1 MNTPQHN
8 TRIGSPGPQSSNE
21 PQAVHL
27 LSLKVMRLSR
37 PSLATTNPVYYETST
52 SSVLFDALE
61 SLNISDLVAVHQ
73 LPTGTSDPSRDL
85 KIRDFGLS
93 EVLTLPSAFG
103 NIYLGETFSSYLCI
117 NNEAAVPVREVGV
130 KAELQ
135 TGSQRFNLTDTT
147 SRPLA
152 TMDKGST
159 CEFVVSHE
167 IKELGVHIL
176 VCSVHYVTADG
187 EKKYFRKYYKFQVMN
202 PLAVKT
208 KVNNMTDG
216 RVFLEAQ
223 VQNVA
228 NSPMFLERMRFE
240 PAEHFAFRDLN
251 FIIGPSTGYTTAAT
265 TGAATTTTAT
275 TTATTTTTSPTAP
288 SVFGAHN
295 YLNPQDIRQYLY
307 LLTPKKLLDD
317 RLARTTNA
325 LGKLDII
332 WRSTL
337 GETGRLQTS
346 QLTRKPPLLED
357 IEVLPAHVP
366 SVILLETPFAVTL
379 RVRNRTA
386 RAMKL
391 VLSAVKTKMGSVL
404 LSGTSIKQLGEVAA
418 EGVVE
423 VRLEFFPL
431 TPGLQRIGGL
441 KVADQLSGYSKEVE
455 HLCDV
460 FVVFGEG
467 GEVGR

>member
-1 MNTPQHN
+1 MASPSPQQ
-8 TRIGSPGPQSSNE
+8 PE
-21 PQAVHL
+21 PQPPHL

-37 PSLATTNPVYYETST
+37 PSLATTNPVYYETATPSAL
-52 SSVLFDALE
+52 SDALE
-61 SLNISDLVAVHQ
+61 SLNITDLVAVHQ
-73 LPTGTSDPSRDL
+73 LPTGSVDSSHDL

-117 NNEAAVPVREVGV
+117 NNEAAVAVREVGV

-147 SRPLA
+147 GKPLA
-152 TMDKGST
+152 TMDPNAT

-167 IKELGVHIL
+167 IKELDVHIL
-176 VCSVHYVTADG
+176 VCSVHYVTPDG
-187 EKKYFRKYYKFQVMN
+187 DRKFFRKFYKFKVMN

-228 NSPMFLERMRFE
+228 TNPMFLERMRFE

-251 FIIGPSTGYTTAAT
+251 FVISPSNDSAT
-265 TGAATTTTAT
+265 VV
-275 TTATTTTTSPTAP
+275 PTPAP
-288 SVFGAHN
+288 SVFGIHN

-307 LLTPKKLLDD
+307 LLTPKDPHDD

-346 QLTRKPPLLED
+346 QLTRKPPQLDD
-357 IEVLPAHVP
+357 IEVLPARVP
-366 SVILLETPFAVTL
+366 ARVLLETPFAVTL

-386 RAMKL
+386 QNMKL

-404 LSGTSIKQLGEVAA
+404 LSGTSTKSLGEVAA
-418 EGVVE
+418 EQGVE
-423 VRLEFFPL
+423 VRLDFFPL

-441 KVADQLSGYSKEVE
+441 KVTDLLSGHSREVE

-467 GEVGR
+467 EEVER